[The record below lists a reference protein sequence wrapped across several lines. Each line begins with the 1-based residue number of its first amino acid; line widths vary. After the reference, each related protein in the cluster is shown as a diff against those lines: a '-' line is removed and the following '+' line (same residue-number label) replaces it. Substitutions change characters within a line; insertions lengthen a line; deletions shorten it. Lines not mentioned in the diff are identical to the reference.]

1 MNNALKVEFPIYRTV
16 VCGGYEVRKVLYKG
30 DTVKCPRC
38 GQAFEANSMTTFQ
51 TDNDI
56 YLTCPKVI
64 RTEKD
69 EYGNVRE
76 KRCNYKFS
84 VIYAVHR
91 EVIEEAV
98 NERENRRIYNK

>member
-1 MNNALKVEFPIYRTV
+1 MKNALKVKFPIYRTV
-16 VCGGYEVRKVLYKG
+16 VTGGDEARKVLYKG

-38 GQAFEANSMTTFQ
+38 GQEFEANSRTAFQ

-64 RTEKD
+64 RTETD
-69 EYGNVRE
+69 EDGNKRE
-76 KRCNYKFS
+76 IRCNYKFS

-91 EVIEEAV
+91 LTEE
-98 NERENRRIYNK
+98 NEHDGI